1 MDSQA
6 SMREL
11 VEFIAKSLVDDPS
24 QVYVSEIEGENS
36 VILELRVGP
45 EDMGRIIGKGGR
57 TVNAM
62 RTLARVLAAKQGR
75 RVTLEVV

>member
-1 MDSQA
+1 MA
-6 SMREL
+6 SMKEL

-45 EDMGRIIGKGGR
+45 EDMGRVIGKGGR
-57 TVNAM
+57 TVNAI
-62 RTLARVLAAKQGR
+62 RTLIRVLAAKQGK